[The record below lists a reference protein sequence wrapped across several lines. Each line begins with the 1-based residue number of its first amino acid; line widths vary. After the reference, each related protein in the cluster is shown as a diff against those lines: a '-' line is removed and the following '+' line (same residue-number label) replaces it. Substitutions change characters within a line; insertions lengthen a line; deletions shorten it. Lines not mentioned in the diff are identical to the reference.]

1 MSRFAIGIDTGGT
14 YTDAVI
20 VDTEHSTVIATAKAP
35 TTHGELNL
43 GIHQALRRV
52 LAQAGDTVA
61 PADVAYVSI
70 STTLATNA
78 LVEGHGCAVTVFLI
92 GFNDAMAQRSRISQ
106 AIPDANIVRIE
117 GGHAYTGE
125 AQGPLDTD
133 AIRRALRSE
142 AGNADAFAVAAH
154 YSVRNPS
161 HERQAQK
168 LVAELTGAPVTA
180 SCDLSASL
188 DGPRRALTA
197 AFNARIVP
205 LLVTLLDG
213 VAQAMRQCEV
223 DAPILIVKG
232 DGAVADAQAIAHQPI
247 ETILCGPAASVIGA
261 RFLSGLAD
269 FVIAD
274 IGGTT
279 CDVAT
284 VRQGWP
290 GLNAHG
296 ANVGGFRT
304 LVKAID
310 MHTSALG
317 GDSEVQID
325 PEGMVHLQPHRVIPI
340 SMLAAEWPQI
350 TLKLKHALSANS
362 GMLYACHYI
371 VPTAGEASAAGIV
384 DARDRQFFQR
394 LKPDQPTPLREVV
407 GSAADRACLRR
418 LSQRGVVRQSG
429 FTPSDAAHVLGLQSQ
444 WVREAAMHG
453 CELLG
458 RASGRVS
465 GKDVEPQLR
474 QIARE
479 VRDAVAEK
487 STRLLVEQ
495 LAGQRFAQ
503 DDPLVQAVAR
513 RQPLLGELT
522 VQLTPALPIVAVGG
536 PAEIFFKGVG
546 ERLNCTV
553 RVPKHAEVA
562 NAVGAAVGHIK
573 IECTMEITQAED
585 GAYLVHGTEG
595 PIRFDE
601 PAGALEHAQTLAREI
616 ITRELQTQGG
626 AGAAEIEIAIDR
638 IDVPGVT
645 GENSLISARVR
656 AAGQSRPME
665 QDVAD

>member
-20 VDTEHSTVIATAKAP
+20 VDTEHAIVIATAKAA
-35 TTHGELNL
+35 TTHGELSL

-52 LAQAGDTVA
+52 LTQAQEKVA
-61 PADVAYVSI
+61 PADIAYVSI

-106 AIPDANIVRIE
+106 AIPDANVVRIS
-117 GGHAYTGE
+117 GGHTYTGE
-125 AQGPLDTD
+125 PQAPLDGD
-133 AIRRALRSE
+133 AIRAAL
-142 AGNADAFAVAAH
+142 AGKPGEADAYAVAAH
-154 YSVRNPS
+154 YGVRNPT
-161 HERQAQK
+161 HERQAQQ
-168 LVAELTGAPVTA
+168 LVSQLTNAPVTA

-197 AFNARIVP
+197 AFNARIIP
-205 LLVTLLDG
+205 LLVNLLDG
-213 VAQAMRQCEV
+213 VAQAMRQCQV

-232 DGAVADAQAIAHQPI
+232 DGAVADAKAIVQQPI

-261 RFLSGLAD
+261 RFLAGLSD

-290 GLNAHG
+290 RLSPHG

-304 LVKAID
+304 LVQAID

-325 PEGMVHLQPHRVIPI
+325 AQGVVQLQAHRVIPI
-340 SMLAAEWPQI
+340 SMLGAQWPQI
-350 TLKLKHALSANS
+350 TTNLKHALGASS

-371 VPTAGEASAAGIV
+371 VPTTGQAGALGIT
-384 DARDRQFFQR
+384 DPRDRQFFQR
-394 LKPDQPTPLREVV
+394 LKPNEPTALREVID
-407 GSAADRACLRR
+407 GAADRACLRR
-418 LSQRGVVRQSG
+418 LSQRGLVRQSG

-444 WVREAAMHG
+444 WASEAALYG

-465 GKDVEPQLR
+465 GKDVAPQLR
-474 QIARE
+474 QVAQE
-479 VRDAVAEK
+479 VREAVAEK
-487 STRLLVEQ
+487 STRLLIEQ
-495 LAGQRFAQ
+495 LGGQRFAQ
-503 DDPLVQAVAR
+503 DDPLIEAVAR
-513 RQPLLGELT
+513 KHPRMGDLT
-522 VQLTPALPIVAVGG
+522 VQLTPTMPLVAVGG
-536 PAEIFFKGVG
+536 PAAIFFEGVG
-546 ERLNCTV
+546 ERLNCQV
-553 RVPKHAEVA
+553 HVPKHAEVA

-573 IECTMEITQAED
+573 VESVIEVTLAED
-585 GAYLVHGTEG
+585 GAYLVHG
-595 PIRFDE
+595 PDSPSRFDAASE
-601 PAGALEHAQTLAREI
+601 ALRHAQHLACENM
-616 ITRELQTQGG
+616 TRQLHAQGG
-626 AGAAEIEIAIDR
+626 AQSTQIDIKVDR
-638 IDVPGVT
+638 IDVPGAV
-645 GENSLISARVR
+645 GENSLISARIC
-656 AAGQSRPME
+656 AYAQSRP
-665 QDVAD
+665 V